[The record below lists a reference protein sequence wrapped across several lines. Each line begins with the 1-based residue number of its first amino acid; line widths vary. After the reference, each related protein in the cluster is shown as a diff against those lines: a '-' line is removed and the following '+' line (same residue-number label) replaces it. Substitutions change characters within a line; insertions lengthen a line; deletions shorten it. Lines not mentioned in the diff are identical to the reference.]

1 MPVRDGA
8 DTHVPAVECGTQ
20 TAQNVDRG
28 ASAVVAEADVQAD
41 FPLGNGRGVRL
52 GDIGDR

>member
-28 ASAVVAEADVQAD
+28 ACARSVRAAAVGKKCEEKLENA
-41 FPLGNGRGVRL
+41 P
-52 GDIGDR
+52 